1 MRPVYETAGDLTAE
15 DRVSASLAA
24 AWGFDLEKLPRLHTF
39 DRAMRRGGV
48 LKGLIEIKN
57 RKKSYPT
64 YLISHKKWQDMLAF
78 SEAQGVPAAL
88 VICWP
93 VNGDTQIKVTRI
105 TRDPVSVIKGGRK
118 DRCDPKDTEDMVE
131 IPMTKFDDID

>member
-1 MRPVYETAGDLTAE
+1 MRPVYETSGDLTAE
-15 DRVSASLAA
+15 DQVSASLAA

-57 RKKSYPT
+57 RKRSYPT

-78 SEAQGVPAAL
+78 SEAEGVPAAL
-88 VICWP
+88 VVCWP
-93 VNGDTQIKVTRI
+93 VEGEMKTKVIRI
-105 TRDPVSVIKGGRK
+105 SRAKVGIVEGGRK
-118 DRCDPKDTEDMVE
+118 DRGDPTDIEDMVE
-131 IPMTKFDDID
+131 IPMSQFDDVF

>member
-15 DRVSASLAA
+15 DRVSNSLAE

-39 DRAMRRGGV
+39 DRAMKRGGV

-57 RKKSYPT
+57 RKNSYPT
-64 YLISHKKWQDMLAF
+64 YLISLKKWREMLAF
-78 SEAQGVPAAL
+78 SKTAGVPAAL
-88 VICWP
+88 VVCWP
-93 VNGDTQIKVTRI
+93 EKGELKIKVTRI

-131 IPMTKFDDID
+131 IPMTKFDDVD

>member
-64 YLISHKKWQDMLAF
+64 YLISLKKWRDMLMV
-78 SEAQGVPAAL
+78 SEAAKVPAAL
-88 VICWP
+88 VVCWP
-93 VNGDTQIKVTRI
+93 VEGEMKTKVIRI
-105 TRDPVSVIKGGRK
+105 SRAKVGIVEGGRR
-118 DRCDPKDTEDMVE
+118 DRGDPKDIEDMVE
-131 IPMTKFDDID
+131 IPMTQFDDVD